1 MKRWKSITEASKEF
15 TNPDSAKVAI
25 SNNCLGKTNQSF
37 GYFWSFKNKFELKT
51 NKHLM
56 PVAKYNDEG
65 QFLESYTSIKEA
77 AEANNIKTS
86 SNIIAAIKGY

>member
-1 MKRWKSITEASKEF
+1 
-15 TNPDSAKVAI
+15 
-25 SNNCLGKTNQSF
+25 
-37 GYFWSFKNKFELKT
+37 
-51 NKHLM
+51 M